1 MNRAI
6 CWMSPAFSA
15 SRTKPNQKV
24 MAPQSGSATSMTAD
38 LAALS
43 APWLVAANCPVIP
56 ATNTP
61 TSKRP
66 SQIRFSMERSV
77 FGDVLKIQPFPRPGH
92 KVNDSCRMAG
102 ILRSSNSP

>member
-15 SRTKPNQKV
+15 SRTMPSQRV

-38 LAALS
+38 FAALS
-43 APWLVAANCPVIP
+43 APWLMAANCPVIP

-61 TSKRP
+61 INKRP
-66 SQIRFSMERSV
+66 SQIRFSMERYSYWESPEYQ
-77 FGDVLKIQPFPRPGH
+77 IQRRARSGH
-92 KVNDSCRMAG
+92 R
-102 ILRSSNSP
+102 